1 MSDRAMRYIHGFDGS
16 LEWEEVVVLELG
28 HGDYA
33 VVRQVWSGRSFRVLK
48 KQLMPY
54 DEKRVSR

>member
-1 MSDRAMRYIHGFDGS
+1 MTRAIRRVFEPDGS
-16 LEWEEVVVLELG
+16 PTYEEVAVLELG

-48 KQLMPY
+48 SQVFPY
-54 DEKRVSR
+54 DQGMVSR